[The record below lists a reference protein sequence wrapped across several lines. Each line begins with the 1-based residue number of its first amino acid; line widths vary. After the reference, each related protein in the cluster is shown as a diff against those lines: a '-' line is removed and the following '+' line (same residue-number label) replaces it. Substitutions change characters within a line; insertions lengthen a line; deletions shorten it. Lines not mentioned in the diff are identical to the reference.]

1 MEENK
6 LKQIKIFE
14 EEKRIAE
21 VETKLKQQ
29 KNLYE
34 DVRTERDLFSKN
46 LIEAKVKCVCV
57 CRPSYYRYQ

>member
-57 CRPSYYRYQ
+57 CVCVCV

>member
-57 CRPSYYRYQ
+57 CVDLHEH